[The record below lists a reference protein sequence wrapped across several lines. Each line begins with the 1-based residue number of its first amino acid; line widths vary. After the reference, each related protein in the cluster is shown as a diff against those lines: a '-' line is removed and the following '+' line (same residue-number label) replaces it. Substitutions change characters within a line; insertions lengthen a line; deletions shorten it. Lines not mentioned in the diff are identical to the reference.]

1 MPTASNPPD
10 TSSGTVRLLAELAE
24 EGDPQASLPLA
35 AVLDRLGER
44 AFGALLLLATL
55 PAFIPLPF
63 AVGAIAGPLVAL
75 VGLQLA
81 LGLDRPWLPGR
92 LRDRPIPRAALRRFG
107 TRLRPLLA
115 WLERWLRP
123 RRGEWVHLRPVRV
136 GSGLLLIVLGGLLA
150 LPIPFTNYPFGL
162 LLLVFAIALVEHDG
176 RLLMIAW
183 ALGGGTVLAFA
194 LLSGAVAQWLF
205 G

>member
-1 MPTASNPPD
+1 MPIAPIQPD
-10 TSSGTVRLLAELAE
+10 TSSGASSLLLAELAA
-24 EGDPQASLPLA
+24 GDPRTTVPLVE
-35 AVLDRLGER
+35 VLNRLGER

-92 LRDRPIPRAALRRFG
+92 LARRPVPRSALQRFG
-107 TRLRPLLA
+107 VRVRPFLA

-123 RRGEWVHLRPVRV
+123 RRGEWVHRRPVRI
-136 GSGLLLIVLGGLLA
+136 GSGLLLIVLGVLLA

-162 LLLVFAIALVEHDG
+162 LLLVFAIALIEHDG

-183 ALGGGTVLAFA
+183 ALGGGTVLVFA
-194 LLSGAVAQWLF
+194 LLSGVLAQWLF